1 MNDDALMNAIK
12 NGTATERSTA
22 LRQLF
27 KDPVVVGY
35 IRKNCNDTH
44 RAEEVLQESLI
55 AFDAAVRR
63 GSFSQKSTI
72 RTYLI
77 GICRNMLSQQFKMA
91 HHYVLQEDFT
101 DGEITG
107 TDRDATPEEIVLMSE
122 ASEEEQ
128 HRDSLLHAML
138 EKISERCRKL
148 LYWQYWDK
156 LTTAQIGELRGQAN
170 PQMVRNDMADCRQQ
184 LRRHIAQEP
193 YLLQLFGGANR

>member
-1 MNDDALMNAIK
+1 MNDETLIEAIK
-12 NGTATERSTA
+12 NGPAAARNAA

-35 IRKNCNDTH
+35 IRKNCQDTH

-55 AFDAAVRR
+55 AFDAAVRK

-101 DGEITG
+101 DSEITA
-107 TDRDATPEEIVLMSE
+107 TDRDATPEDLVLMSE
-122 ASEEEQ
+122 SSEAEQ
-128 HRDSLLHAML
+128 RRDGLLHAML

-156 LTTAQIGELRGQAN
+156 LSMAQIGELRGQAN
-170 PQMVRNDMADCRQQ
+170 PQMVND
-184 LRRHIAQEP
+184 
-193 YLLQLFGGANR
+193 LLAKKLV